1 MERPM
6 PQRNDLSRSLIALD
20 QNSTVIAVIE
30 MSRSSWLVAGVI
42 PGVDRH
48 PLKKLEPD
56 EEGLLRLLRR
66 WQDEAARAGRTIS
79 RIAVA
84 FEAGRD
90 GFWLARWLRTRGIE
104 AYVIHPASIPV
115 SREHRRAKTDRL
127 DTELLKRAFLGW
139 LRGEPDHCSMA
150 AVPTLEQEDA
160 KRPNREREVLVGE
173 RTRIVNRM
181 KGTLARL
188 GIRGFNPALRRAPER
203 LETLR
208 TPEGATL
215 PPNTRAELERD
226 MARLRFVKD
235 QIEEIEAART
245 ERLEQAPGEGQ
256 NAMIRLLARVVGV
269 GIETADMLVHEVLS
283 RNLRDRRAVARYAGL
298 TGAPDESG
306 AKRREKGL
314 AKAGNARVRRGM
326 IQLAWRFLLFQKDSA
341 LSQWYRARTT
351 DARGAARKT
360 LIVALA
366 RKLLIALWR
375 FGATGEV
382 PQGVALR
389 PAA

>member
-48 PLKKLEPD
+48 PLKKLTTD
-56 EEGLLRLLRR
+56 HAYLLQLLHR
-66 WQDEAARAGRTIS
+66 WRQEAVKAGRTIK
-79 RIAVA
+79 RITIA

-90 GFWLARWLRTRGIE
+90 GFWLARWLRAHEIE
-104 AYVIHPASIPV
+104 AHVIHPSSVPV

-215 PPNTRAELERD
+215 PPNTRAELQRG

-235 QIEEIEAART
+235 QIEEIEATRA

-269 GIETADMLVHEVLS
+269 GIETADMLVQEVLS

-351 DARGAARKT
+351 DARGATRKT

-382 PQGVALR
+382 PQGVVLR

>member
-1 MERPM
+1 M

-20 QNSTVIAVIE
+20 QNSTIIAVIE

-66 WQDEAARAGRTIS
+66 WQDEATRAGRTIS

-90 GFWLARWLRTRGIE
+90 GFWLARWLRARGIE
-104 AYVIHPASIPV
+104 AHVIHPASIPV

-188 GIRGFNPALRRAPER
+188 GIRAFNPALRRAPER

-215 PPNTRAELERD
+215 PPNTRAELQRD
-226 MARLRFVKD
+226 MARLRFVTE
-235 QIEEIEAART
+235 QIREIEAARA
-245 ERLEQAPGEGQ
+245 ERLEQAPETGP

-269 GIETADMLVHEVLS
+269 GIETADMLVQEVLS

-351 DARGAARKT
+351 DARGATRKI

-375 FGATGEV
+375 FGATVEV
-382 PQGVALR
+382 PQGVVLR